1 MHLVNGLLFYYEYG
15 ALVSFTSG
23 GCLNKSN
30 CVLLY
35 LHSLRNEYLLAP
47 LLSGK
52 TDPLQKLEY

>member
-1 MHLVNGLLFYYEYG
+1 MDFFSIMNMVLCFLLPQVG
-15 ALVSFTSG
+15 VLTKVTV
-23 GCLNKSN
+23 
-30 CVLLY
+30 VLLY